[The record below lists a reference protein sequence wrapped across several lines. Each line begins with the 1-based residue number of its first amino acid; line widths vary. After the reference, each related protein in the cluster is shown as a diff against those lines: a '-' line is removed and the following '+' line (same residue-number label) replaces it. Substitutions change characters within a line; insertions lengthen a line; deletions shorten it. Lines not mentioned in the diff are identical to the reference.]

1 MDPLKLLFYAQGI
14 KFAFEVYLI
23 QQPTCNQIKKKKKCF
38 TVSSFSVF
46 NKYSQEA
53 VYTEY
58 KLTENHQ
65 NYFWLTSKSLLQ
77 RQTIIVNTIPEAPVG
92 LVQIAVLMALT
103 LEITCISN
111 FSIRNCFIFP
121 TRSFLLV
128 RQSILS
134 SSGTTNQHISKN
146 THFTCNILLKTNV
159 SYTCKCAHVDEDS
172 IHKPLS
178 TLFSNMDLFS

>member
-1 MDPLKLLFYAQGI
+1 MDPLKLLFYAQGL

-23 QQPTCNQIKKKKKCF
+23 QQPTCNQIKKKKCF
-38 TVSSFSVF
+38 TVSSFPVF

-77 RQTIIVNTIPEAPVG
+77 RQTITVNNIPEAPVG

-128 RQSILS
+128 RLV
-134 SSGTTNQHISKN
+134 
-146 THFTCNILLKTNV
+146 LKSAAMLESRWKRLGSLWMVRTWTQ
-159 SYTCKCAHVDEDS
+159 Y
-172 IHKPLS
+172 
-178 TLFSNMDLFS
+178 